1 MKITVYYDGLC
12 HLCSREINHYKT
24 MSGSE
29 KIQFVDITSALF
41 SAKKEGL
48 NPQAIHKIIHVRDQ
62 SGNIK
67 LGVDAFICIWQQ
79 LPALS
84 IAAKLAE
91 IKLIKF
97 FLRFFYAIFAI
108 IRPWLPKKSCQNSPF
123 CETNTKS
130 L

>member
-1 MKITVYYDGLC
+1 
-12 HLCSREINHYKT
+12 

-29 KIQFVDITSALF
+29 KIHFVDITNTLF
-41 SAKKEGL
+41 NAKKEGL
-48 NPQAIHKIIHVRDQ
+48 DPQAIHKIIHVRDQ

-67 LGVDAFICIWQQ
+67 LGVDAFICIWEQ

-84 IAAKLAE
+84 MAAKLAE

-97 FLRFFYAIFAI
+97 FLRIFYSIFAT
-108 IRPWLPKKSCQNSPF
+108 IRRWLPKKSCQNSPF